1 MILNGLN
8 GSNYENT
15 VAIGQMKVEPNQSLA
30 VEIQNY
36 ATNYYSTG
44 NSDIDLDGALN
55 QLNKKKKEVEGEI
68 RKSLQEKQQRRY
80 AIEQETTYLWRDI
93 HKLEQEIEEV
103 DGKIGKEEAR
113 REGRVP
119 KIRRGRQMESIS
131 NQSCSDGSDSCGS
144 VHYFSQTV
152 ELSCD
157 DCSFARRGHV
167 CVEPNQRR

>member
-1 MILNGLN
+1 MILNGLD

-55 QLNKKKKEVEGEI
+55 RLNKKKKEVEGEI

-93 HKLEQEIEEV
+93 HKLEQEIE
-103 DGKIGKEEAR
+103 R
-113 REGRVP
+113 
-119 KIRRGRQMESIS
+119 
-131 NQSCSDGSDSCGS
+131 
-144 VHYFSQTV
+144 H
-152 ELSCD
+152 
-157 DCSFARRGHV
+157 
-167 CVEPNQRR
+167 

>member
-1 MILNGLN
+1 
-8 GSNYENT
+8 
-15 VAIGQMKVEPNQSLA
+15 MKVEPNQSLA

-113 REGRVP
+113 VKEENTKRKADGEYLQSKLQRWQ
-119 KIRRGRQMESIS
+119 RFLWQCSLFFTDRGII
-131 NQSCSDGSDSCGS
+131 
-144 VHYFSQTV
+144 
-152 ELSCD
+152 L
-157 DCSFARRGHV
+157 
-167 CVEPNQRR
+167 